1 MVRVLI
7 GLRRAVARHQLSQ
20 ASTAAL
26 VVTSLLVL
34 VAAVATL
41 LTGWVSYAREA
52 TATDVLALVS
62 LLWIGGRIAQSA
74 LSGEPFLRPEIFSLL
89 PLPRRRL
96 GWSLMLVGLLDP
108 ANALAAIALG
118 AVLAHGIRLGPAAAV
133 TAVSAVALTVATGS
147 AAATV
152 AGGMLGPGSRRGRD
166 TGTVVTAVA
175 ISLLAMAGT
184 LLPALASALRHQSVP
199 WLSALLRLLPT
210 GWGPAAV
217 AAAARGDLAGA
228 LVPLLGLVLV
238 TVLAGELL
246 WPAVLGRR
254 MEGARP
260 ARHGRARRTRR
271 LAGLG
276 TSATG
281 AVAAK
286 ELRLWLRDPVRL
298 SCLVIALL
306 VGAGTGVLPRVT
318 AGTGLLLP
326 FAGTIAVV
334 IAAACACNLYGNDGS
349 SVWLTVMTPG
359 SARADIRGRQVGWLV
374 VVGPYAVASTV
385 VSTALSGQ
393 PRAWPWA
400 LGLLAAIL
408 GGGTGLLAIGSLVCV
423 QPLDAAGNPTPAW
436 SLKVHVA
443 LAVVPLTALPTAA
456 VLVAGGGWLALPA
469 GVLTGAA
476 LAVWLGRLAVT
487 RLADR
492 QVSILHALAGAA

>member
-7 GLRRAVARHQLSQ
+7 GLRRAVARHQLSR
-20 ASTAAL
+20 APTAAL

-34 VAAVATL
+34 VTAIATL
-41 LTGWVSYAREA
+41 LTGWVSYAGEA

-74 LSGEPFLRPEIFSLL
+74 LSGEPFLRPEMFSLL

-118 AVLAHGIRLGPAAAV
+118 AVLVHGIRLGPAAAV
-133 TAVSAVALTVATGS
+133 TAVPAVVLTVTAGS
-147 AAATV
+147 VLATV
-152 AGGMLGPGSRRGRD
+152 AGGLLGPGSRRGHD
-166 TGTVVTAVA
+166 TGTVVTAIA

-184 LLPALASALRHQSVP
+184 MLPALVSALRHQSVP

-254 MEGARP
+254 MEGAGP

-286 ELRLWLRDPVRL
+286 ELRLWL
-298 SCLVIALL
+298 
-306 VGAGTGVLPRVT
+306 
-318 AGTGLLLP
+318 
-326 FAGTIAVV
+326 
-334 IAAACACNLYGNDGS
+334 
-349 SVWLTVMTPG
+349 TVMTPG
-359 SARADIRGRQVGWLV
+359 SARADIRGRQAGWLV

-385 VSTALSGQ
+385 ILTALSGQ
-393 PRAWPWA
+393 PHAWPWA

-408 GGGTGLLAIGSLVCV
+408 GGGAGLAAIGSLVCV

-436 SLKVHVA
+436 SLKIHVA
-443 LAVVPLTALPTAA
+443 LAVVPLTALPSAL
-456 VLVAGGGWLALPA
+456 VLVAGGGWLAVQA
-469 GVLTGAA
+469 GVLAGAV
-476 LAVWLGRLAVT
+476 LAAWLGRLAVS
-487 RLADR
+487 RLAR
-492 QVSILHALAGAA
+492 HQASILHALAGAA